1 MDQTDEDLAE
11 ISEEKLKQLDKRVFY
26 AIDLEIS
33 DILFNRGEN
42 I

>member
-1 MDQTDEDLAE
+1 MDQTDEDPAQ

>member
-1 MDQTDEDLAE
+1 MNNQNV
-11 ISEEKLKQLDKRVFY
+11 IGEKLKQLDKRLFY